1 MYELLFWKYLDE
13 VYLNHQGFM
22 SQKRGTVQGL
32 EELPVQ
38 FLNRIASFFKMG
50 KSR

>member
-22 SQKRGTVQGL
+22 KKRGTVEGL

-38 FLNRIASFFKMG
+38 F
-50 KSR
+50 